1 MKLQLV
7 GFGNVGRTL
16 VLLIQE
22 KKNKLASLGI
32 SLKIVSISDSKGT
45 ALSMKGLNP
54 IQVLKHKNFQ
64 WNGFNDYILGH
75 SAQDAIRNLEGD
87 VVVELAPSTVSGEP
101 GLSHIKTALA
111 RKKHVVTANKSP
123 LVVAFEELTTLAD
136 KNHVR
141 LLYEATVAA
150 HLPVFCMAQA
160 CFTSD
165 ELMHLEGILNAT
177 TNFIIGEMEKGKDF
191 QSSLEHAVNEGWAEQ
206 NCSDDVDGIDAARKV
221 VILANS
227 FFQRGVKLE
236 NVKVEGI
243 RGVDHMIEAAR
254 KSHKR
259 VKLVCEIV
267 RKGRQVEMSV
277 RPRLLSAEDPLAAV
291 NGGDMAMKLT
301 YKTAKRIFVSAQF
314 TGVKQTASAVLND
327 IIKIGS
333 TGQAC

>member
-45 ALSMKGLNP
+45 ALSMKGLDP
-54 IQVLKHKNFQ
+54 IQVLRHKDSQ
-64 WNGFNDYILGH
+64 WNGFNDYILGY
-75 SAQDAIRNLEGD
+75 SALDAIRNLEGD

-101 GLSHIKTALA
+101 GLSQIKTALA

-177 TNFIIGEMEKGKDF
+177 TNFVIGEMEKGRDF
-191 QSSLEHAVNEGWAEQ
+191 QTALNYAIREGWAEP
-206 NCSDDVDGIDAARKV
+206 NYSDDIDGIDAARKV

-227 FFQRGVKLE
+227 FFKRGAKIE
-236 NVKVEGI
+236 NVKIEGI
-243 RGVDHMIEAAR
+243 RKIGPMITEA
-254 KSHKR
+254 KQSHKK
-259 VKLVCEIV
+259 VKLVCNIS
-267 RKGRQVEMSV
+267 KKANKLKMSV
-277 RPRLLSAEDPLAAV
+277 APRLVSSDDPLTTV
-291 NGGDMAMKLT
+291 NGGDMALKLT
-301 YKTAKRIFVSAQF
+301 FETSQQIFVSAQF
-314 TGVKQTASAVLND
+314 TGVKQTAYAVLND

-333 TGQAC
+333 LNQAC